1 MYPPTTAV
9 MAACPYVF
17 PLFARSPSLPSLFL
31 PLANSE
37 QRRRYSVGEMSW
49 DANVML
55 EQFLNLFTSKR
66 NALLG
71 THHVFETWTCPNIHI
86 CTLLEKVEKVLLH
99 HRSTGGH
106 IPQTVSTTATETE
119 RGRKQKREGKR
130 IRSGGT
136 HGRSFHSIVVRDGWI
151 LSETQSGTFR
161 NSQSTS
167 IIFIKPLIFVIIFK

>member
-17 PLFARSPSLPSLFL
+17 PLFARSPSLPSFPL

-86 CTLLEKVEKVLLH
+86 CTLLEKVEKMLPH
-99 HRSTGGH
+99 HSSTSRTL
-106 IPQTVSTTATETE
+106 PRTVTTTATETE
-119 RGRKQKREGKR
+119 RESKRKREGKR
-130 IRSGGT
+130 IGSGGT
-136 HGRSFHSIVVRDGWI
+136 HGRSFHSIVVHDGWI
-151 LSETQSGTFR
+151 LSETQSGTFH
-161 NSQSTS
+161 NSQSTTLP
-167 IIFIKPLIFVIIFK
+167 IHLF

>member
-17 PLFARSPSLPSLFL
+17 PLFARSPSLPSFPL

-55 EQFLNLFTSKR
+55 EQFLNPFTSKH

-86 CTLLEKVEKVLLH
+86 CTLLEKVEKMLPH
-99 HRSTGGH
+99 HSSTSRTL
-106 IPQTVSTTATETE
+106 PQTVTTTATETE
-119 RGRKQKREGKR
+119 RESKRKRERGKEL
-130 IRSGGT
+130 GQEG
-136 HGRSFHSIVVRDGWI
+136 HMVVHSILSLCTTDGFCRKHRVVH
-151 LSETQSGTFR
+151 
-161 NSQSTS
+161 S
-167 IIFIKPLIFVIIFK
+167 IIHRALTTLPIHLF

>member
-17 PLFARSPSLPSLFL
+17 PLFARSPSLPSFFL

-86 CTLLEKVEKVLLH
+86 CTLLEKVEKMLPH
-99 HRSTGGH
+99 HGSTSRTF
-106 IPQTVSTTATETE
+106 PRTVTTTATETE
-119 RGRKQKREGKR
+119 RERVSVRERGKEL
-130 IRSGGT
+130 GQEG
-136 HGRSFHSIVVRDGWI
+136 HMVVHSILSLCATDGFCRKHRVV
-151 LSETQSGTFR
+151 LSAIHRALPSFLL
-161 NSQSTS
+161 N
-167 IIFIKPLIFVIIFK
+167 L